1 MKKVLLSAF
10 AGLFVIGATTAFT
23 NRAGT
28 TLSSR
33 QSITDTVPKDTTQ
46 PSKAAL
52 SYTYANRMQADTVPQ
67 DTTKPSKAGL
77 NLAYANQAD
86 RMITDT
92 VPSDTTK
99 PKSNLDVAYLR

>member
-10 AGLFVIGATTAFT
+10 AGLFVIGATTAFS

-28 TLSSR
+28 TLSFR
-33 QSITDTVPKDTTQ
+33 QLKTDTVPKDTTQ

-52 SYTYANRMQADTVPQ
+52 SYTDANRMQMDTVPP
-67 DTTKPSKAGL
+67 DTTKPSKAAL
-77 NLAYANQAD
+77 SYTYAS
-86 RMITDT
+86 RMQTDT
-92 VPSDTTK
+92 VPPDTTK